1 MWPEWNNASV
11 IMGLPAIEAGETCE
25 VDGVYNHVSN
35 QMSEL
40 NIERIQYIREHGAA
54 GPSCL
59 QSFDDNYIF

>member
-1 MWPEWNNASV
+1 
-11 IMGLPAIEAGETCE
+11 
-25 VDGVYNHVSN
+25 
-35 QMSEL
+35 MSEL